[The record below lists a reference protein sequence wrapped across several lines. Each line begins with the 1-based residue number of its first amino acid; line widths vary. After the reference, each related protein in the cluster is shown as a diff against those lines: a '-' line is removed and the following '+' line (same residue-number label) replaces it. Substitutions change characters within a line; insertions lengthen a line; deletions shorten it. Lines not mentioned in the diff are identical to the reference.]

1 MSRLKKAASEK
12 IRDEIAD
19 LFFNKGV
26 LVEEIAKKV
35 GRSKRSVYKTI
46 ERLNSRNGRSID
58 YCFHYNSIDLVKQ
71 NVVGNRISFLRN
83 LSASET
89 NLNNALQMIAMHL
102 DGISLNKDCEEL
114 EKKLGREKMI
124 KCANKLLEALQEITY
139 VNMEINPG
147 EISVLKF

>member
-1 MSRLKKAASEK
+1 MPRIKKAVSEK
-12 IRDEIAD
+12 IRDEITD
-19 LFFNKGV
+19 LFLNKGL

-46 ERLNSRNGRSID
+46 EGLNLRKGRSIN

-71 NVVGNRISFLRN
+71 NVVGNRTSFLRN

-102 DGISLNKDCEEL
+102 DGIFLNKDCEEL

-147 EISVLKF
+147 KISALKF

>member
-1 MSRLKKAASEK
+1 MPRIKKAVSEK
-12 IRDEIAD
+12 IRDEITD
-19 LFFNKGV
+19 LFFNKGF

-35 GRSKRSVYKTI
+35 GRSKRSIYKTI
-46 ERLNSRNGRSID
+46 EGLNLRKGRSIN
-58 YCFHYNSIDLVKQ
+58 YCFHYNSIDLIKQ
-71 NVVGNRISFLRN
+71 RIEGNKIGFLRN

-89 NLNNALQMIAMHL
+89 NLSNALQMIAMHL

-139 VNMEINPG
+139 VNMEINSE
-147 EISVLKF
+147 EISTLKI

>member
-1 MSRLKKAASEK
+1 MPRIKKAVSEK
-12 IRDEIAD
+12 IRDEITD

-35 GRSKRSVYKTI
+35 GRSKGRVYKTI
-46 ERLNSRNGRSID
+46 KELNLRERQN

-71 NVVGNRISFLRN
+71 NITGNRISFLRN
-83 LSASET
+83 LSASEN
-89 NLNNALQMIAMHL
+89 NLNNALQIIAMHL

-147 EISVLKF
+147 EISALKF

>member
-1 MSRLKKAASEK
+1 MSRPKKAVSEK
-12 IRDEIAD
+12 IRDEITD

-35 GRSKRSVYKTI
+35 GRSKGRVYKTI
-46 ERLNSRNGRSID
+46 KELNLRERQN

-71 NVVGNRISFLRN
+71 NITGNRISFLRN
-83 LSASET
+83 LSASEN
-89 NLNNALQMIAMHL
+89 NLNNALQIIAMHL

-139 VNMEINPG
+139 VNMEINSE
-147 EISVLKF
+147 EISTLKI